1 MSDSLAL
8 EPSSLPNKAPA
19 KPAARTGVGGLLKV
33 ALESLVAAQARNFEG
48 CEPMFYRYP
57 PI

>member
-8 EPSSLPNKAPA
+8 EPSSLPNKASV
-19 KPAARTGVGGLLKV
+19 KPTGRIGVGGLLKA
-33 ALESLVAAQARNFEG
+33 ALESLVVANSRNSEG
-48 CEPMFYRYP
+48 AEQIFYRYP